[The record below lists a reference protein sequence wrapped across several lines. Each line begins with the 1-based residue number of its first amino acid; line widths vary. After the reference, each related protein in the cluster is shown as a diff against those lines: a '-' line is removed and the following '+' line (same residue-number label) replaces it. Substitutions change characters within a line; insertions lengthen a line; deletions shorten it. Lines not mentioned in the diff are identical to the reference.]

1 MTIAVQILEIVCLFV
16 IGGLMLWYNTNAK
29 LNERVSTYITEA
41 EEVYKDTVKAGGMK
55 HEYVVDKLYSLVPA
69 TMKGVF
75 TREMISTIV
84 DNAFTAIQAYAKQQ
98 LDRVVNE
105 NIK

>member
-1 MTIAVQILEIVCLFV
+1 
-16 IGGLMLWYNTNAK
+16 
-29 LNERVSTYITEA
+29 
-41 EEVYKDTVKAGGMK
+41 
-55 HEYVVDKLYSLVPA
+55 
-69 TMKGVF
+69 
-75 TREMISTIV
+75 V